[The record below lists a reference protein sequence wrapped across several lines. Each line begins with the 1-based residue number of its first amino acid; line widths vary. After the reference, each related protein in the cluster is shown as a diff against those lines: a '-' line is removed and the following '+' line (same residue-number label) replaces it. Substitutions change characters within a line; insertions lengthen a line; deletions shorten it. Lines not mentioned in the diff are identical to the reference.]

1 MDIAGFGE
9 KTTGTVD
16 ERQTTYLKFTNSE
29 SGLKYRIDYKNKI
42 EFFIKPG
49 PFTGISIVDKH
60 PLLDEHEHTN
70 TILYIFGKSTE
81 HKLVASQIT
90 EAIHKHY
97 EGWRRIQ
104 NYCNQDY
111 GFEKILDEG
120 SGLLYD
126 GPPSGAE
133 VIKKILKEHDISPST
148 PWEGKNNGKKYKVL
162 FLGSN
167 YVVARNFEFVV

>member
-60 PLLDEHEHTN
+60 PLLNEHEHTN
-70 TILYIFGKSTE
+70 TILYIFVNLQNI
-81 HKLVASQIT
+81 KL
-90 EAIHKHY
+90 
-97 EGWRRIQ
+97 
-104 NYCNQDY
+104 
-111 GFEKILDEG
+111 
-120 SGLLYD
+120 
-126 GPPSGAE
+126 
-133 VIKKILKEHDISPST
+133 
-148 PWEGKNNGKKYKVL
+148 
-162 FLGSN
+162 
-167 YVVARNFEFVV
+167 